1 MENGSDT
8 DGNSGTINESD
19 EDFGNGSDDKNSI
32 SKDESEVDDEASDV
46 SRKDDQDSTESV
58 NESDR

>member
-1 MENGSDT
+1 MDNGSDT

-19 EDFGNGSDDKNSI
+19 EDFENGNNDKRSI
-32 SKDESEVDDEASDV
+32 SKDESEADDKASDV
-46 SRKDDQDSTESV
+46 SRKDDQDITESI